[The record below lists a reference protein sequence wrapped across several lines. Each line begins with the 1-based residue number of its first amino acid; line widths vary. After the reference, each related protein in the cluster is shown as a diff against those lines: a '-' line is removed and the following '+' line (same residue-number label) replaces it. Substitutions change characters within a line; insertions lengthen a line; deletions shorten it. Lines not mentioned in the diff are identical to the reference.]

1 MKNMDFDKLVQE
13 HLKTLIPDEN
23 RNYNQGFDLGFLAG
37 AKWAKDLLSSK
48 LKEDHIS
55 PEDRRM
61 IYEMAWKIKIAYL
74 KCGFENTIDEC
85 YETAK
90 RLYLLIKQ
98 ES

>member
-1 MKNMDFDKLVQE
+1 MENMDFDKLVE
-13 HLKTLIPDEN
+13 DHLSKKYPHPISDNDVYFEN
-23 RNYNQGFDLGFLAG
+23 GFRAG
-37 AKWAKDLLSSK
+37 ANWAKDLLSSQV
-48 LKEDHIS
+48 KEDHIS

-61 IYEMAWKIKIAYL
+61 IYDMSVKIMIAYV
-74 KCGFENTIDEC
+74 KCGFKTTTKEA